1 MKRMI
6 FVEQLPKNFEMT
18 VPVKILTKDNDYLQ
32 LVTERTNLWMMHTT
46 AEKTEELFKK
56 YRIEKKNGEC
66 ARTCV

>member
-6 FVEQLPKNFEMT
+6 FVEQLPKKFEMT

-46 AEKTEELFKK
+46 AEKTEELF
-56 YRIEKKNGEC
+56 
-66 ARTCV
+66 